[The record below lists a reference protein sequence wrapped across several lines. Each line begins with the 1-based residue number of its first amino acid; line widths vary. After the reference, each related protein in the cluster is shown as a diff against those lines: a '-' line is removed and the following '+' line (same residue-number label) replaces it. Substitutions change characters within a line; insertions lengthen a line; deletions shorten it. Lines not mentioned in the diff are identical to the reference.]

1 MNFPSIS
8 TITVSNGEY
17 FSQVIFRRFETSVV
31 FIFLV
36 ENSMEHDDLMW
47 HWQAPQRVDYG

>member
-36 ENSMEHDDLMW
+36 ENSMEHDDLM
-47 HWQAPQRVDYG
+47 